1 MFVTTKTHLAEA
13 ALDLVRQLAALLLG
27 AGVGLE
33 VADVLDGHLDDPR
46 LLDPAA
52 ALLEVGGRDESA
64 EVRQTVVHAVAA
76 ALLYDSV

>member
-1 MFVTTKTHLAEA
+1 MSHLTEA

-33 VADVLDGHLDDPR
+33 VADVLDGHLDDLR

-52 ALLEVGGRDESA
+52 ALLEVGGGDEPA
-64 EVRQTVVHAVAA
+64 EVRQTVVHAISPS
-76 ALLYDSV
+76 LLYYSV